1 MYQLKRA
8 LRAFMKV
15 LKFGGTSVGTVES
28 INQVIKIIENNL
40 QHNQR
45 MAVVFSAMG
54 GVTNRLIAVGNLAS
68 SSDVEYAEH
77 LSSLEERHFN
87 AIRKLI
93 DVKSQSN
100 VIARVKGLFN
110 EIDDL
115 LKGVSLIGELSER
128 THDLLVSFGE
138 RLSTTIISEIL
149 KNRGVEA
156 GYLDARKVIKTD
168 DNFGF
173 AAVNFDLTNKLIQE
187 YFSENTGFQCVTGF
201 MGSTEKGV
209 TTTLGRGGSDYTASI
224 LGAALDAEVIE
235 IWTDVNGMMTA
246 DPRKVS
252 NAFTIPEISYAEA
265 MELSHFGAKVIYPPS
280 LTPAF
285 SKEIPIKVLN
295 TFDTDHPGTRIQKN
309 AQKQDFSITGIS
321 SIDDLALINVQG
333 NGMIGVAGVS
343 ARLFTLLA
351 ENNISVILISQAS
364 SEHSICFAVNPKIA
378 NSVKEILEKGLS
390 VEIAN
395 KDIDSVL
402 IQENLSVIAIVG
414 EGMKNSSGIS
424 GKLFSVLGRNGVNV
438 IATAQGSSELNIS
451 VVIQKKDLSKSL
463 NAIHDSFFDIDG
475 FTLNVF
481 IVGATGLIGKTLLRQ
496 INDQREFLKERKNL
510 NVNIVGLTNTRKSM
524 IDVAGI
530 DLENWEAAL
539 DERGEPA
546 NISEFVED
554 IQALN
559 LPYSVFVD
567 NTASKDIIQ
576 YYEPLLRNSISVVT
590 PNKVANSGSYS
601 EYLKLRKIAQQRKV
615 SFLYETNVG
624 AGLPIIGTLQNLIES
639 GDKIHKIEAVLSG
652 TLAFIFNN
660 FKVGDK
666 FVDVVK
672 DAKEQGFTE
681 PDPRE
686 DLSGMDVARKIL
698 ILAREIGH
706 GLELQD
712 VKIEKLLNQACE
724 EASSVENFYEELLAD
739 NQRFEDLL
747 LQAEALDKRLRFIAT
762 LEDGKASI
770 GLKAVDSSHPF
781 YNLNGSENII
791 SFTTERYKSYPL
803 VVKGPGAGAEV
814 TAMGVFADI
823 MSISSFNE

>member
-1 MYQLKRA
+1 L
-8 LRAFMKV
+8 
-15 LKFGGTSVGTVES
+15 
-28 INQVIKIIENNL
+28 
-40 QHNQR
+40 
-45 MAVVFSAMG
+45 
-54 GVTNRLIAVGNLAS
+54 LI
-68 SSDVEYAEH
+68 
-77 LSSLEERHFN
+77 
-87 AIRKLI
+87 
-93 DVKSQSN
+93 
-100 VIARVKGLFN
+100 
-110 EIDDL
+110 
-115 LKGVSLIGELSER
+115 GVSLIGELSER

-524 IDVAGI
+524 IEVAGL
-530 DLENWEAAL
+530 DLENWEAACN
-539 DERGEPA
+539 ERGEPA
-546 NISEFVED
+546 
-554 IQALN
+554 
-559 LPYSVFVD
+559 
-567 NTASKDIIQ
+567 
-576 YYEPLLRNSISVVT
+576 
-590 PNKVANSGSYS
+590 
-601 EYLKLRKIAQQRKV
+601 
-615 SFLYETNVG
+615 
-624 AGLPIIGTLQNLIES
+624 
-639 GDKIHKIEAVLSG
+639 
-652 TLAFIFNN
+652 
-660 FKVGDK
+660 
-666 FVDVVK
+666 
-672 DAKEQGFTE
+672 
-681 PDPRE
+681 
-686 DLSGMDVARKIL
+686 
-698 ILAREIGH
+698 
-706 GLELQD
+706 
-712 VKIEKLLNQACE
+712 
-724 EASSVENFYEELLAD
+724 
-739 NQRFEDLL
+739 
-747 LQAEALDKRLRFIAT
+747 
-762 LEDGKASI
+762 
-770 GLKAVDSSHPF
+770 
-781 YNLNGSENII
+781 
-791 SFTTERYKSYPL
+791 
-803 VVKGPGAGAEV
+803 
-814 TAMGVFADI
+814 
-823 MSISSFNE
+823 